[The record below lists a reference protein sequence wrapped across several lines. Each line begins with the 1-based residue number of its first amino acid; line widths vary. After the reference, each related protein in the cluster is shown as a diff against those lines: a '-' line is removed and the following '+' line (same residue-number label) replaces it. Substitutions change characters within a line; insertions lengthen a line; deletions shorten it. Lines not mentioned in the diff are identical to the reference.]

1 MAASQV
7 AIVNCGGANIASLT
21 NALERLNANYSV
33 TMDASRIRNSSHVII
48 PGVGHAADAMQK
60 LQAQQLNGT
69 IANLEQPVL
78 GICLGLQLL
87 AQSSAEEN
95 VQCLGVIDAQVSK
108 LTSDREFPIPN
119 IGWCKVSALR
129 EHRLLAG
136 IDDGSYFYFVHSYV
150 IPCGPYTLATA
161 NHALKF
167 TAILEQDNFFAT
179 QFHPERSAEVGA
191 KLLSNFLGANQ

>member
-95 VQCLGVIDAQVSK
+95 VQCL
-108 LTSDREFPIPN
+108 
-119 IGWCKVSALR
+119 
-129 EHRLLAG
+129 
-136 IDDGSYFYFVHSYV
+136 
-150 IPCGPYTLATA
+150 
-161 NHALKF
+161 
-167 TAILEQDNFFAT
+167 
-179 QFHPERSAEVGA
+179 
-191 KLLSNFLGANQ
+191 